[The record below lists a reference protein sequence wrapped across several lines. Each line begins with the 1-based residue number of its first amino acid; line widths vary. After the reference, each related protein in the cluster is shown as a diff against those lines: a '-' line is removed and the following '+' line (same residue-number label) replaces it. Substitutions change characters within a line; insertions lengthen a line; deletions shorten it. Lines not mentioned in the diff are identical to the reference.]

1 MSEVKKMKNKKLQN
15 LVLSAMFLGLGL
27 VLPFF
32 TGQIPQIGNML
43 LPMHLPVI
51 LCGFICG
58 WKYGLVVGAITPV
71 LRSAVF
77 GMPPMYPTAIA
88 MAFEL
93 AAYGFLV
100 GFLFRNARWQ
110 CLKSLYRCLI
120 ISMLGGRVVW
130 GIVMTV
136 ILGLGE
142 NGFTLTAFLTGA
154 FLNAIPGIIVQLI
167 LVPAIMLALNK
178 THLVPFRNNKN
189 HKKEVKDGV

>member
-1 MSEVKKMKNKKLQN
+1 MKNKKLQN

-130 GIVMTV
+130 GFVMTV

>member
-1 MSEVKKMKNKKLQN
+1 MKNKKLQK

-32 TGQIPQIGNML
+32 TGQIQQIGNML

-58 WKYGLVVGAITPV
+58 WKYGLVVGAVTPI

-77 GMPPMYPTAIA
+77 SMPVMYPSAIA

>member
-1 MSEVKKMKNKKLQN
+1 MKNKKLQN

-58 WKYGLVVGAITPV
+58 WKYGLVVGAVTPI

-77 GMPPMYPTAIA
+77 SMPVMYPSAIA

-110 CLKSLYRCLI
+110 CLKSLYRYLI

>member
-1 MSEVKKMKNKKLQN
+1 MKNKKLQT

-32 TGQIPQIGNML
+32 TGQIQQIGNML

-51 LCGFICG
+51 LCGLICG
-58 WKYGLVVGAITPV
+58 WKYGLVVGVVTPV

-77 GMPPMYPTAIA
+77 GMPLMYPNAIA

-100 GFLFRNARWQ
+100 GFLFEKARWQ
-110 CLKSLYRCLI
+110 CVKSLYRCLI
-120 ISMLGGRVVW
+120 TAMVGGRVVW
-130 GIVMTV
+130 GIAMTF

-154 FLNAIPGIIVQLI
+154 FINAVPGIIAQLI
-167 LVPAIMLALNK
+167 LVPAVMLALNK
-178 THLVPFRNNKN
+178 THLVPFKNNKN
-189 HKKEVKDGV
+189 HKEKAVDGI

>member
-1 MSEVKKMKNKKLQN
+1 MKNKKLQN

-120 ISMLGGRVVW
+120 ISMLGGRVIW

>member
-1 MSEVKKMKNKKLQN
+1 MKNKKLQK
-15 LVLSAMFLGLGL
+15 LVISAMFLGLGL

-32 TGQIPQIGNML
+32 TGQIPQIGSML

-58 WKYGLVVGAITPV
+58 WKHGFAVGAITPV

-77 GMPPMYPTAIA
+77 GMPPMYPSAIA

-100 GFLFRNARWQ
+100 GFLFQNARWQ

-120 ISMLGGRVVW
+120 VSMLGGRVVW
-130 GIVMTV
+130 GIVMTL

-154 FLNAIPGIIVQLI
+154 FLNAIPGIIAQLV

-178 THLVPFRNNKN
+178 THLVPLRNNKN
-189 HKKEVKDGV
+189 HKKEATDGV

>member
-1 MSEVKKMKNKKLQN
+1 MKNKKLQN

>member
-1 MSEVKKMKNKKLQN
+1 MKNKKLQN

-32 TGQIPQIGNML
+32 TGQIQQIGNML

-58 WKYGLVVGAITPV
+58 WKYGLVVGAVTPI
-71 LRSAVF
+71 LRSAVLS
-77 GMPPMYPTAIA
+77 MPVMYPSAIA

-100 GFLFRNARWQ
+100 GFLFKNARWQ

-130 GIVMTV
+130 GIVMSV

>member
-1 MSEVKKMKNKKLQN
+1 MNKNNLQKL
-15 LVLSAMFLGLGL
+15 VISAMFLGLGL

-32 TGQIPQIGNML
+32 TGQIQQIGNML

-58 WKYGLVVGAITPV
+58 WKYGFAVGAITPI

-77 GMPPMYPTAIA
+77 SMPVMYPSAIA

-100 GFLFRNARWQ
+100 GFLFQNARWQ
-110 CLKSLYRCLI
+110 CLKSLYRCLV
-120 ISMLGGRVVW
+120 ISMLGGRAVW

-154 FLNAIPGIIVQLI
+154 FFNAIPGIIAQLI

-178 THLVPFRNNKN
+178 THLVPIKNRNHN
-189 HKKEVKDGV
+189 HKREAENGV

>member
-1 MSEVKKMKNKKLQN
+1 MRKDSIQK

-32 TGQIPQIGNML
+32 TGQIQQIGNML

-51 LCGFICG
+51 LCGLICG
-58 WKYGLVVGAITPV
+58 WKYGLVVGAVTPI
-71 LRSAVF
+71 LRSAIF
-77 GMPPMYPTAIA
+77 SMPVMYPSAIA

-93 AAYGFLV
+93 AAYGLLV
-100 GFLFRNARWQ
+100 GFLFKNARWQ
-110 CLKSLYRCLI
+110 CVKSLYRCLVTA
-120 ISMLGGRVVW
+120 MLGGRIVW
-130 GIVMTV
+130 GIVMTI

-142 NGFTLTAFLTGA
+142 NGFTFAAFLSGA
-154 FLNAIPGIIVQLI
+154 FLNAVPGIIAQLI

-189 HKKEVKDGV
+189 HKKEVTDGI

>member
-1 MSEVKKMKNKKLQN
+1 MKNKKLQK

-58 WKYGLVVGAITPV
+58 WKYGLVVGAVTPI

-77 GMPPMYPTAIA
+77 SMPVMYPSAIA

>member
-1 MSEVKKMKNKKLQN
+1 MKNKKLQN

-32 TGQIPQIGNML
+32 TGQIQQIGNML

-58 WKYGLVVGAITPV
+58 WKYGLVVGAVTPI

-77 GMPPMYPTAIA
+77 SMPVMYPSAIA

>member
-1 MSEVKKMKNKKLQN
+1 MKNKKLQT

-71 LRSAVF
+71 LRSTVF

-100 GFLFRNARWQ
+100 GFLFKNARWQ

-120 ISMLGGRVVW
+120 ISMLGGRAVW
-130 GIVMTV
+130 GFVMTV

-154 FLNAIPGIIVQLI
+154 FLNAIPGIIAQLI

>member
-1 MSEVKKMKNKKLQN
+1 MKNKKLQR

-88 MAFEL
+88 MVFEL

-100 GFLFRNARWQ
+100 GFLFKNARWQ

-154 FLNAIPGIIVQLI
+154 FLNAIPGIIAQLI

>member
-1 MSEVKKMKNKKLQN
+1 MKNKKLQK

-32 TGQIPQIGNML
+32 TGQIQQIGNML

-58 WKYGLVVGAITPV
+58 WKYGLVVGAVTPI

-77 GMPPMYPTAIA
+77 SMPVMYPSAIA

-100 GFLFRNARWQ
+100 GFLFQNARWQ

>member
-1 MSEVKKMKNKKLQN
+1 
-15 LVLSAMFLGLGL
+15 
-27 VLPFF
+27 
-32 TGQIPQIGNML
+32 
-43 LPMHLPVI
+43 
-51 LCGFICG
+51 
-58 WKYGLVVGAITPV
+58 
-71 LRSAVF
+71 
-77 GMPPMYPTAIA
+77 
-88 MAFEL
+88 
-93 AAYGFLV
+93 
-100 GFLFRNARWQ
+100 
-110 CLKSLYRCLI
+110 
-120 ISMLGGRVVW
+120 MLGGRVVW

>member
-1 MSEVKKMKNKKLQN
+1 MKNKKLQN

-100 GFLFRNARWQ
+100 GFLFKNARWQ

-120 ISMLGGRVVW
+120 ISMLGGRAVW
-130 GIVMTV
+130 GFVMTV

-154 FLNAIPGIIVQLI
+154 FLNAIPGIIAQLI

-178 THLVPFRNNKN
+178 THLVPFKNNKN
-189 HKKEVKDGV
+189 HTKEAKNGV

>member
-1 MSEVKKMKNKKLQN
+1 MMKNKKLQN

>member
-1 MSEVKKMKNKKLQN
+1 MKKNSLQK

-32 TGQIPQIGNML
+32 TGQIQQIGNML

-51 LCGFICG
+51 LCGLIAG
-58 WKYGLVVGAITPV
+58 WKYGLVVGAVTPV
-71 LRSAVF
+71 LRSAIF
-77 GMPPMYPTAIA
+77 GMPVMYPTAIA

-100 GFLFRNARWQ
+100 GFLFEKARWQ
-110 CLKSLYRCLI
+110 CVKSLYRCLVAAMI
-120 ISMLGGRVVW
+120 GGRIVW

-154 FLNAIPGIIVQLI
+154 FINAIPGIIAQLV

-178 THLVPFRNNKN
+178 THLVPFKNNKN
-189 HKKEVKDGV
+189 HKKEATDGI

>member
-1 MSEVKKMKNKKLQN
+1 MKNKKLQT

-77 GMPPMYPTAIA
+77 GMPPMYPTAVA
-88 MAFEL
+88 MAIEL
-93 AAYGFLV
+93 AAYGCLV
-100 GFLFRNARWQ
+100 GFIFKNARWQ

-130 GIVMTV
+130 GFVMTV

-154 FLNAIPGIIVQLI
+154 FLNAIPGIIAQLI

-178 THLVPFRNNKN
+178 THLVPFKNNKN
-189 HKKEVKDGV
+189 HTKEAKNGV

>member
-1 MSEVKKMKNKKLQN
+1 MKKDSLQKL
-15 LVLSAMFLGLGL
+15 VISAMFLCLGL

-32 TGQIPQIGNML
+32 TGQIQQIGSML

-51 LCGFICG
+51 LCGLIAG
-58 WKYGLVVGAITPV
+58 WKYGLVVGAVTPV
-71 LRSAVF
+71 LRSVIF
-77 GMPPMYPTAIA
+77 SMPVMYPSAIA

-100 GFLFRNARWQ
+100 GFLFKNARWQ
-110 CLKSLYRCLI
+110 CVKSLYRCLI
-120 ISMLGGRVVW
+120 TAMLGGRIVW

-154 FLNAIPGIIVQLI
+154 FINAVPGIIVQLI

-178 THLVPFRNNKN
+178 THLVPFGNNKN
-189 HKKEVKDGV
+189 HKKEAENGI